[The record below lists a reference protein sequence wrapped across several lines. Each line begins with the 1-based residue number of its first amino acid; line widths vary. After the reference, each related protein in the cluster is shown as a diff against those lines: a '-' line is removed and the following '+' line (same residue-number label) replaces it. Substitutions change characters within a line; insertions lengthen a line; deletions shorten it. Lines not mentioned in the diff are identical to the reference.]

1 MAYRPD
7 SEFKEAPNGFFSS
20 DTFVKSYTFYVKP
33 RFPIENEVKL
43 VVWVIDDLGSPGA
56 RQKIRTDDELANVSG
71 YKPSDGTPN
80 SSGKPYPRDGNK
92 ALIGAFFNLPN
103 TNPKNGDQLTA
114 KTFDGFYLNL
124 DPSKSNMDFQLPG
137 YYSAQAMFDKGEWSG
152 GSIKPTSTDTYIDL
166 AINTAQFSYKKVIYQ
181 LPLTGEADLPKFE
194 LPENKVE
201 FEQRAETPPATPG
214 PTEDQ
219 VVASQVATPSP
230 ATPTPNPIPPAG
242 KLYNAI
248 VFNVEKNNI
257 LVPTQNTF
265 DLGELTIVKRE
276 YTPQVPVSTTKPNTD
291 IGEFSDMAPV
301 DIPPLAPTGKS
312 SPSNFTIK
320 PKSYSIANKKDK
332 AQIMIHYS
340 AGWQR
345 SDQCKQTVDILMDR
359 NHNDGA
365 KYLKGSDGKR
375 LKPDRI
381 DPSWV
386 PDKLGLTYHYV
397 IAVDG
402 HIENLVD
409 PKNTA
414 FHGGGNSNSYAIGIS
429 LQCLG
434 VTFHRHPVTG
444 VLLSLEQADKQVDVH
459 RLNSRTPDYSLGEN
473 HVELVDFNE
482 NKTPYRSM
490 RFSQEVSDEQ
500 LRSLSSLL
508 KKLRKDFPNIPAW
521 DGLTQEK
528 FDILFPKSG
537 LTYEKDKPGIYSHCS
552 LTKEKVDML
561 PTPKMIKFLKAVRF

>member
-56 RQKIRTDDELANVSG
+56 REKIRTDDELANVSG
-71 YKPSDGTPN
+71 YKPDGT
-80 SSGKPYPRDGNK
+80 GKPYPRDGNK

-166 AINTAQFSYKKVIYQ
+166 AINTAQFSYKKIIYQ

-201 FEQRAETPPATPG
+201 FEQREETPAATTG

-219 VVASQVATPSP
+219 VVASQVVTPSP
-230 ATPTPNPIPPAG
+230 DTLLPAPNPPPG

-248 VFNVEKNNI
+248 IFNVEKNNI

-276 YTPQVPVSTTKPNTD
+276 YTPQVPVTTTPPNTD
-291 IGEFSDMAPV
+291 IGEFSQMAPV
-301 DIPPLAPTGKS
+301 DVPEKAPAGKT
-312 SPSNFTIK
+312 SPSKYDLK
-320 PKSYSIANKKDK
+320 PTSYAVANKKDK
-332 AQIMIHYS
+332 AQIMLHYS
-340 AGWQR
+340 AGWQIT
-345 SDQCKQTVDILMDR
+345 DKCKQVVNFLMTR
-359 NHNDGA
+359 NHVEENQDH
-365 KYLKGSDGKR
+365 KGLSYNY
-375 LKPDRI
+375 I
-381 DPSWV
+381 
-386 PDKLGLTYHYV
+386 

-402 HIENLVD
+402 HIENVVD

-414 FHGGGNSNSYAIGIS
+414 FHGGGDSNYYCIGIS

-434 VTFHRHPVTG
+434 VTYHSNDKG
-444 VLLSLEQADKQVDVH
+444 VLLSLEQADKKVDAY
-459 RLNSRTPDYSLGEN
+459 RLNSRHPDYKLGES

-482 NKTPYRSM
+482 KKKPYRNI
-490 RFSQEVSDEQ
+490 RFSQEVSNEQ

-508 KKLRKDFPNIPAW
+508 KKLRQEFPNIPAW

-528 FDILFPKSG
+528 FDILFPNSG
-537 LTYEKDKPGIYSHCS
+537 VRTYAKDKPGIYSHCS
-552 LTKEKVDML
+552 LTGKVDIL
-561 PTPKMIKFLKAVRF
+561 PTPKMIKFLKQVRF